1 MWQIQEER
9 FRLLDPKEFH
19 ALLFKVKLQVNE
31 ARQGRIRRL
40 QSCHELTHGIDWTV
54 NHKTLKKLPRER
66 ANALRALQQGALKP
80 STSLKEA
87 WCVLCGCE
95 ATLRHVLWE
104 CKLWHD
110 EPAPDHVLDL
120 KAHWGSVVP
129 RLAEAQEPF
138 AAQLTGA
145 WTGGRIISDPEIRYA
160 IAFKVKASSIEVV
173 ATAIGAVPCEQT
185 VFRAEAMA
193 ALFVAEHTEGD
204 IDVTLDCLGVKKQT
218 ESHKISR
225 KSEDLFDGLRSAQ
238 DRLNMF
244 WIRSHLSQAE
254 FVQEYCENQL
264 WRWQANREVDYIVGQ
279 AANSGRSYEYED
291 LLKQQDQNAHVAL
304 NFLSERVYR
313 LFSVGKEE
321 GQQIEFRH
329 KNRVERSS
337 SEESST
343 GKRAV
348 SANSKPHLKP
358 KGRGRPAKPSPTEQ
372 AAPLIPPSPLN
383 KRDRMKLAM
392 AESWGGHSWTYT
404 SERADG
410 ACMRCQTC
418 NLGVQQNCTEW
429 RFDRLITHPC
439 KSEATVEFFRQTWQ
453 IHASH
458 DMQYVGPTWECKVC
472 GRVHKPGAEKPQQ
485 VFLQPCSAASMTK
498 ACKTKRAKA
507 PGSEQASA
515 SANPTNQSCESEVVG
530 PGAGEPVAAVIPGPS
545 RPKPKPQPK
554 TGSLKQTKLFFK

>member
-1 MWQIQEER
+1 
-9 FRLLDPKEFH
+9 
-19 ALLFKVKLQVNE
+19 
-31 ARQGRIRRL
+31 
-40 QSCHELTHGIDWTV
+40 
-54 NHKTLKKLPRER
+54 
-66 ANALRALQQGALKP
+66 
-80 STSLKEA
+80 
-87 WCVLCGCE
+87 
-95 ATLRHVLWE
+95 
-104 CKLWHD
+104 
-110 EPAPDHVLDL
+110 
-120 KAHWGSVVP
+120 
-129 RLAEAQEPF
+129 
-138 AAQLTGA
+138 
-145 WTGGRIISDPEIRYA
+145 
-160 IAFKVKASSIEVV
+160 
-173 ATAIGAVPCEQT
+173 
-185 VFRAEAMA
+185 
-193 ALFVAEHTEGD
+193 
-204 IDVTLDCLGVKKQT
+204 
-218 ESHKISR
+218 
-225 KSEDLFDGLRSAQ
+225 
-238 DRLNMF
+238 MF
-244 WIRSHLSQAE
+244 WIRSRLSQAE
-254 FVQEYCENQL
+254 FVQEYGENQL
-264 WRWQANREVDYIVGQ
+264 WRWQANRKVDYIVGQ

-304 NFLSERVYR
+304 NFLLERVYR

-358 KGRGRPAKPSPTEQ
+358 KDRGRPAKPSPTEQ
-372 AAPLIPPSPLN
+372 AAPLASGDKRSAAAVVQPSPLN

-410 ACMRCQTC
+410 ACVRCQTC

-429 RFDRLITHPC
+429 RFDRLITRPC
-439 KSEATVEFFRQTWQ
+439 KSEATMEFFRQTWQ

-458 DMQYVGPTWECKVC
+458 DMQYVGPAWECKVC
-472 GRVHKPGAEKPQQ
+472 GRVRKPGAEKPQQ

-507 PGSEQASA
+507 PGSVQASA
-515 SANPTNQSCESEVVG
+515 SATPAATEQAEGGTQPGQVQGPPDGQTAAKKRLFAVPVKVADANPTNQSCESEVVG
-530 PGAGEPVAAVIPGPS
+530 PGAGEPVAAVKPSPS

>member
-1 MWQIQEER
+1 MGW
-9 FRLLDPKEFH
+9 F
-19 ALLFKVKLQVNE
+19 
-31 ARQGRIRRL
+31 
-40 QSCHELTHGIDWTV
+40 
-54 NHKTLKKLPRER
+54 
-66 ANALRALQQGALKP
+66 
-80 STSLKEA
+80 
-87 WCVLCGCE
+87 
-95 ATLRHVLWE
+95 
-104 CKLWHD
+104 
-110 EPAPDHVLDL
+110 PA
-120 KAHWGSVVP
+120 S
-129 RLAEAQEPF
+129 
-138 AAQLTGA
+138 
-145 WTGGRIISDPEIRYA
+145 WTGGRIISDPEIRYATDGSPGSSQDARCWSLRWAA

-238 DRLNMF
+238 DRLNMC

-254 FVQEYCENQL
+254 FVQEYGENQL

-279 AANSGRSYEYED
+279 AANSGRNYEYED

-313 LFSVGKEE
+313 LFTVGKEE

-337 SEESST
+337 SEETST

-348 SANSKPHLKP
+348 SAD
-358 KGRGRPAKPSPTEQ
+358 RGRPAKPAPAEQ
-372 AAPLIPPSPLN
+372 AAPLASGDSRSAAALVQPSPLN

-410 ACMRCQTC
+410 ACVRCHTC

-429 RFDRLITHPC
+429 RLDRLITHPC
-439 KSEATVEFFRQTWQ
+439 KSEATMEFFRQTWQ

-472 GRVHKPGAEKPQQ
+472 GRVRKPGAEKPQQ
-485 VFLQPCSAASMTK
+485 VFLQPRSAASMTK
-498 ACKTKRAKA
+498 ACKTKQAKA
-507 PGSEQASA
+507 PGSVQASA
-515 SANPTNQSCESEVVG
+515 SATPAATEQAEGARNQDQSS
-530 PGAGEPVAAVIPGPS
+530 
-545 RPKPKPQPK
+545 Q
-554 TGSLKQTKLFFK
+554 